1 MDQTTSVSLIVAA
14 GSVSAIV
21 FGYVG
26 YSRGL
31 KKDLYSAGTVRGALE
46 ADITYIKRRTD
57 DVLLEQ
63 RDTNKSISTLTER
76 VTRVEESSKSAHKR
90 IDTIEEK
97 GGA

>member
-1 MDQTTSVSLIVAA
+1 MDQTTSISLIVAV
-14 GSVSAIV
+14 GSVSAVV

-31 KKDLYSAGTVRGALE
+31 RKDYYSAGAVKGTIE
-46 ADITYIKRRTD
+46 ADLNYIKKRTD

-63 RDTNKSISTLTER
+63 KDTNRSLNNLAER
-76 VTRVEESSKSAHKR
+76 VTRVEESAKSAHKR

-97 GGA
+97 